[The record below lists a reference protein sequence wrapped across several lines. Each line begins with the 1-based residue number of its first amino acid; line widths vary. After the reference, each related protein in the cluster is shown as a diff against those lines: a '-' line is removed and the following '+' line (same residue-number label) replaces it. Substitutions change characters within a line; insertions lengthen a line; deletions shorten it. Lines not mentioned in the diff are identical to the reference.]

1 RHFDLTRT
9 TPDRPDR
16 LVKTQKLCVLLEHYL
31 KRSERFGLLS
41 SEIVEEAKFLLRT
54 LEEGYK
60 LSITRSAVIFDFG
73 QNSSGVEKEVGIEF
87 HRVGRNHID
96 ELLSAKVP
104 EDNEHSEGTL
114 DSLELTLP
122 KLTSA
127 EFLHK
132 ERDRTVSWAELVS

>member
-1 RHFDLTRT
+1 M
-9 TPDRPDR
+9 
-16 LVKTQKLCVLLEHYL
+16 
-31 KRSERFGLLS
+31 
-41 SEIVEEAKFLLRT
+41 LRT

-132 ERDRTVSWAELVS
+132 ERDRTVSWAELVSQAAITLPERPDTSKDETIKVLPFNDDEPATVSPSINQGV